1 MSLFVFSSLLYSC
14 TTSLVLMLCYF
25 KSSTTHKS
33 LKEETSSNQAAIILP
48 HGEKERVNGTGTD
61 DGR

>member
-14 TTSLVLMLCYF
+14 TASLVLMLCHF

-33 LKEETSSNQAAIILP
+33 LKQETSSNQAVIILP
-48 HGEKERVNGTGTD
+48 HGEKERVDDTGTD
-61 DGR
+61 DGQ